1 MTKQPARER
10 VFRSTLTLTLL
21 IAFLASI
28 VSAQQPAR
36 PRPRPGAAKTAP
48 AAQKPQY
55 KAIFEPVSYSEDL
68 NLTSVFFVGE
78 ETGWVSGAKGT
89 ILHTSDGGQTWTAQM
104 GGDPQSEEAQIDDLY
119 FLDANTGWAVGANEN
134 TVQRKLL
141 GTRDGQNW
149 RQVGTMGT
157 PHGSYTDYIF
167 TSAGNGLFL
176 EGGTGGIHQT
186 RDGGRTWKPVVP
198 QCKAKV
204 RIAGLNK
211 ELGCRLMDLFF
222 LTPSLG
228 WAAGAGPAGTA
239 FVLRTQNG
247 GATWDY
253 LFVEPGLG
261 HPDENHFAQHI
272 FFTDENNG
280 FLVLSRADKLLVT
293 TDGGKSWETAPVAAE
308 GSIRFADP
316 GVGWIVDPVQ
326 AVKLLYSVDGGRS
339 WPSRTVRFPT
349 YVKDFSLPSRQ
360 RAYIVGDSG
369 MVFRYRVVEASH
381 ENAEAIAA
389 PLMPGVG
396 QTLDPELAEIRQ
408 HAEALEAKLKSLG
421 GDAQNQTQTAEPQ
434 AAAEEQAGASA
445 APEEAVSFE
454 QAAAAP
460 ASEFIADCCAAEL
473 KELQSDVGSFVSEVP
488 VVTTKYRSLNLIFA
502 GLQMVS
508 KLINHANGIGNAF
521 VTLKG
526 SHDASSAMA
535 AVQEI
540 LANVD
545 SAKQMVAAGFDSP
558 PPLPDEPLAAVTS
571 ALSDA
576 ADSEDVTAAAEEAVE
591 STTDAASGQAD
602 AEAKAKLKAKPA
614 SGSAKKLKDKL
625 KKKIKIPW

>member
-1 MTKQPARER
+1 MTVKHINTRAL
-10 VFRSTLTLTLL
+10 SSAALALTLFVITHVLV
-21 IAFLASI
+21 AA
-28 VSAQQPAR
+28 AQQPAR
-36 PRPRPGAAKTAP
+36 PRPRPGPAP
-48 AAQKPQY
+48 AKSASAVTKY

-89 ILHTSDGGQTWTAQM
+89 ILHTSDGGQSWTAQM
-104 GGDPQSEEAQIDDLY
+104 GGDPQAQEAQIDDLY

-141 GTRDGQNW
+141 GTRDGQSW

-326 AVKLLYSVDGGRS
+326 AVKLLYTVDGGRS
-339 WPSRTVRFPT
+339 WLSRAVRFPT
-349 YVKDFSLPSRQ
+349 YVKDFSLPSR
-360 RAYIVGDSG
+360 RRGYVVGDSG

-396 QTLDPELAEIRQ
+396 ETLEPELAEIRQ
-408 HAEALEAKLKSLG
+408 HAEALQAKLESLG
-421 GDAQNQTQTAEPQ
+421 GDAQNQTETTEANA
-434 AAAEEQAGASA
+434 AAAEQAEASA
-445 APEEAVSFE
+445 ASEQAASFE

-460 ASEFIADCCAAEL
+460 ASEFIADCCAGEL

-526 SHDASSAMA
+526 SRDASSAMA

-558 PPLPDEPLAAVTS
+558 PPLPD
-571 ALSDA
+571 A
-576 ADSEDVTAAAEEAVE
+576 ADLEDVSSAAEEAVQ
-591 STTDAASGQAD
+591 SATDAASGQAD
-602 AEAKAKLKAKPA
+602 AEAKAKLKPKPA